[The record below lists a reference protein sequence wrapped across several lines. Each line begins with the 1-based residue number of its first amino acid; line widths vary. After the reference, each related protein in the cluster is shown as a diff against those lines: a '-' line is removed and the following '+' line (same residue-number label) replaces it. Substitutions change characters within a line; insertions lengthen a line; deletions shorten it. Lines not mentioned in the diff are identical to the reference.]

1 MRFFV
6 PRTEAG
12 LKVQRKRM
20 TIAERMYLPEIA
32 RGLATTFRHA
42 VSPKDK
48 VTRQYPEQPSPLPD
62 GYRGIPCLVR
72 DEDDRIK
79 CVACQ
84 MCEFVCPPEAIKIV
98 PGAYPDSNVEKYP
111 LRFDLNML
119 RCIYCG
125 MCEEACPEE
134 AIFMSDVAT
143 FVVGSRE
150 EAVLPKERLLEIGGR
165 RTGIRKWASK

>member
-1 MRFFV
+1 MKV
-6 PRTEAG
+6 PRKKMS
-12 LKVQRKRM
+12 LW
-20 TIAERMYLPEIA
+20 ERAYLPEIA

-42 VSPKDK
+42 VRPGDR
-48 VTRQYPEQPSPLPD
+48 VTQQYPEQTSQISD
-62 GYRGIPCLVR
+62 YYRGIPALVT
-72 DEDDRIK
+72 DEEGRIK

-84 MCEFVCPPEAIKIV
+84 LCEFVCPSEAIKIV
-98 PGAYPDSNVEKYP
+98 PGEFPESNVEKYP
-111 LRFDLNML
+111 ARFDLNML

-143 FVVGSRE
+143 FVVSSRE

-165 RTGIRKWASK
+165 RSGIRKWATK

>member
-1 MRFFV
+1 LKV
-6 PRTEAG
+6 PR
-12 LKVQRKRM
+12 KKM
-20 TIAERMYLPEIA
+20 SFAERIYLPEIA

-42 VSPKDK
+42 VTPKDR
-48 VTRQYPEQPSPLPD
+48 VTRQYPEQASPMPD
-62 GYRGIPCLVR
+62 YYRGIPCLVN
-72 DEDDRIK
+72 DEEGRIK

-98 PGAYPDSNVEKYP
+98 PGEYPESNVEKYP
-111 LRFDLNML
+111 VRFDLNML

-143 FVVGSRE
+143 FVVASRE
-150 EAVLPKERLLEIGGR
+150 EAVLPKERLLEIGSR
-165 RTGIRKWASK
+165 RPGIRKWATK